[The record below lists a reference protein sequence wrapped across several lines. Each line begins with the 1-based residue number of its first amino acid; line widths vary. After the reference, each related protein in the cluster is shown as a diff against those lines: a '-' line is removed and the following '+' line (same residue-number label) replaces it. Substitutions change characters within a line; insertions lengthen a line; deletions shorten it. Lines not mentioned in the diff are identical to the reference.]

1 MSSTAIMTVVKMM
14 ENLPD
19 STQIQVVDHLREY
32 LADLEDEALWDEQF
46 ARSQPQLTAAAQ
58 KARQEIQETE
68 TTNGRSVARFG
79 KSRHAT

>member
-19 STQIQVVDHLREY
+19 STQSQVVDHLREY

-46 ARSQPQLTAAAQ
+46 ARSESRLIAAAQ
-58 KARQEIQETE
+58 KARQEIQ
-68 TTNGRSVARFG
+68 AG
-79 KSRHAT
+79 KA

>member
-19 STQIQVVDHLREY
+19 SAQSQIVDHLREY

-46 ARSQPQLTAAAQ
+46 ARSEPQLIAAAK
-58 KARQEIQETE
+58 KARQEIEA
-68 TTNGRSVARFG
+68 GKARPMDYE
-79 KSRHAT
+79 RL